1 MRATKYFAI
10 IAAALSLA
18 ACNNDEN
25 LTPDK
30 SEVQPLFTGSIG
42 EMKTR
47 AYDQS
52 WEAADQIGISGKSGE
67 VTYTNV
73 CHVTENGDGNFS
85 PTAEPIYFQTTDDVT
100 FTAYY
105 PWNNLAEGA
114 TTISADTWR
123 QAEQKTFDFLYAT
136 AVGSKANHNVAFNFQ
151 HSMTKLVLT
160 LKPGT
165 GVSYEE
171 VKAAEVMLEYFLA
184 KGEFDVTTGVA
195 TASGTATTYYAI
207 NGNTGEAA
215 AYNAP
220 FVENETNKTLAYSL
234 ILFPQSFEGAASK
247 MVFTATL
254 AQDLTAE
261 IDFTSANADAG
272 DTAAKNELVA
282 GRQYNIPVTLNK
294 TSLTVGACT
303 IADWTPAN
311 GGDVSAE

>member
-47 AYDQS
+47 AYDQT
-52 WEAADQIGISGKSGE
+52 WEATDQIGISGKSGE

-73 CHVTENGDGNFS
+73 CHVTESGDGNFK

-105 PWNNLAEGA
+105 PWNDLTEGA
-114 TTISADTWR
+114 TTIAADTR
-123 QAEQKTFDFLYAT
+123 KQADQKSFDFLFAS
-136 AVGSKANHNVAFNFQ
+136 AVGSKANHNVAFNFN
-151 HSMTKLVLT
+151 HCMTKLVLT
-160 LKPGT
+160 LKPGA

-171 VKAAEVMLEYFLA
+171 VKAAKVTLANFLQEGA
-184 KGEFDVTTGVA
+184 FNVTSGVA
-195 TASGTATTYYAI
+195 TASGTLCTPWNF
-207 NGNTGEAA
+207 NGNVDNSG
-215 AYNAP
+215 YNAP

-234 ILFPQSFEGAASK
+234 ILFPQSFEAATSK

-254 AQDLTAE
+254 AQNLTAE

-294 TSLTVGACT
+294 TSLAVGTCT

>member
-47 AYDQS
+47 AYDQT
-52 WEAADQIGISGKSGE
+52 WEATDPIGISGKSGD

-73 CHVTENGDGNFS
+73 CHVTENGDGNFR

-105 PWNNLAEGA
+105 PWKNLVEGV
-114 TTISADTWR
+114 TTITASTLGQTD
-123 QAEQKTFDFLYAT
+123 QKTFDFLFAT

-151 HSMTKLVLT
+151 HCMAKLVLT
-160 LKPGT
+160 LKPGA

-171 VKAAEVMLEYFLA
+171 VKAAQVTLANFLQEGA
-184 KGEFDVTTGVA
+184 FDVTSGVA
-195 TASGTATTYYAI
+195 TASGTPCTQW
-207 NGNTGEAA
+207 NFNNNVDNPV
-215 AYNAP
+215 YNAP
-220 FVENETNKTLAYSL
+220 FMENETNKTLTYSL

-261 IDFTSANADAG
+261 IDFTSANTDAG
-272 DTAAKNELVA
+272 DTDAKNELVA